1 MKRSRPAIMLAI
13 LDTCRGEGAS
23 AATIARD
30 CNLSSVQPYL
40 NELAE
45 AKLIETNGPL
55 CQTTQKGITAAG
67 LARASGLV

>member
-1 MKRSRPAIMLAI
+1 MKRSRPAIKLAI

-45 AKLIETNGPL
+45 ARMIECRGSSIWA
-55 CQTTQKGITAAG
+55 TQRGITAAG
-67 LARASGLV
+67 LARASELV

>member
-1 MKRSRPAIMLAI
+1 MKRSRPAIKLAI
-13 LDTCRGEGAS
+13 LDMCREGAS
-23 AATIARD
+23 AATIART
-30 CNLSSVQPYL
+30 CSLSSVQPYL

-45 AKLIETNGPL
+45 AKLIESNGPL